1 MICLGSIVFQDFK
14 ERKVFW
20 FLFPLAMLLFG
31 LVHYLHV
38 IELTIFFHHT
48 LINSLLITCII
59 TILFIHTRFIL
70 KKVFLN
76 HSLGLGD
83 ILFFYALG
91 LGFPTVTFIVLFVG
105 AIIFSLF
112 VFLLFKKTLKLET
125 VPLAGLMGFFL
136 VFVILF
142 NLVSKSPSL
151 YAY

>member
-1 MICLGSIVFQDFK
+1 MVCLGSIAFQDFK

-31 LVHYLHV
+31 LVHFLHV

-48 LINSLLITCII
+48 LINFLLITCII

-76 HSLGLGD
+76 YSLGLGD
-83 ILFFYALG
+83 ILFFYAFG
-91 LGFPTVTFIVLFVG
+91 LGFPTITFIILFVG
-105 AIIFSLF
+105 AIIFSLLL
-112 VFLLFKKTLKLET
+112 FLLFKKTLKLDT

-142 NLVSKSPSL
+142 SLVSKSPPL
-151 YAY
+151 YGY